1 MIRRSFLILLS
12 VVLMAPAIAVA
23 QDAKAFLGDWV
34 LTVEG
39 RRGPQER
46 PLNIKDTGGKLSAE
60 LGGGRG
66 GPVSI
71 TDVTVKGSEAILKW
85 NQETPQG
92 ALDVVMTLTLKDG
105 TLTVKQDFAGGQFS
119 QTGTGK
125 KEGLATI
132 GPLDTDYG
140 SYHLRSCDSS
150 PADATNRS
158 AG

>member
-1 MIRRSFLILLS
+1 MIRRTFVILLS
-12 VVLMAPAIAVA
+12 TILIAPVVAVA
-23 QDAKAFLGDWV
+23 QDAKAFLGEWV

-46 PLNIKDTGGKLSAE
+46 PLTIKDTGGKLSAE

-66 GPVSI
+66 GPVTI
-71 TDVTVKGSEAILKW
+71 TDVTVKGNEATLKW

-92 ALDVVMTLTLKDG
+92 AVDVVMTLTLKDG

-125 KEGLATI
+125 KKG
-132 GPLDTDYG
+132 
-140 SYHLRSCDSS
+140 
-150 PADATNRS
+150 
-158 AG
+158 

>member
-1 MIRRSFLILLS
+1 MRSAVLILL
-12 VVLMAPAIAVA
+12 LAGFLAPAVAVA

-46 PLNIKDTGGKLSAE
+46 PLNIKDSGGKLSAE

-66 GPVSI
+66 GPVTI
-71 TDVTVKGSEAILKW
+71 TDVTVKGNEATLKW
-85 NQETPQG
+85 NQDTPQG
-92 ALDVVMTLTLKDG
+92 AVDVVMTLTLKDG

-125 KEGLATI
+125 KKG
-132 GPLDTDYG
+132 
-140 SYHLRSCDSS
+140 
-150 PADATNRS
+150 
-158 AG
+158 